1 MSGDWERR
9 NQALDR
15 IREGLKQDPAN
26 LELANQY
33 WVALA
38 GDRGEG
44 DYRSGHNV
52 IEAYREAALRST
64 EGAVAFARAYRELF
78 TVSGEP
84 PRLAHFDEP
93 LIQAL
98 KGCVSQLPESD
109 RSEVEWIL
117 NVISA

>member
-1 MSGDWERR
+1 MSKDWERR
-9 NQALDR
+9 NQALNR

-33 WVALA
+33 WVALS
-38 GDRGEG
+38 GDRGED
-44 DYRSGHNV
+44 DYRSGQNV
-52 IEAYREAALRST
+52 TEAYREAALRST
-64 EGAVAFARAYRELF
+64 EGAVAFARAYRQLF

-84 PRLAHFDEP
+84 PRIAYLDEP

-109 RSEVEWIL
+109 RSAIEWVLGWIRE
-117 NVISA
+117 